1 MAMLVEQGFCTDNL
15 TPAQRKNK
23 KFLRGRL
30 KCCLNRRGLDFNYIT
45 GEYDIVDPL
54 QHLDTV
60 TQGSDVTSDTSNQ
73 IVTMTNVHRLRKGLE
88 FAAKLKEDDIHLN
101 CHEKMVKKVHYQ
113 ALICL
118 FSMDGFTGKKGQLK
132 ENVESIWEENQSCEE
147 KMSHRIDEAA
157 TLVDA
162 A

>member
-1 MAMLVEQGFCTDNL
+1 M
-15 TPAQRKNK
+15 
-23 KFLRGRL
+23 
-30 KCCLNRRGLDFNYIT
+30 
-45 GEYDIVDPL
+45 
-54 QHLDTV
+54 
-60 TQGSDVTSDTSNQ
+60 TQGSDVTADTSNQ

-132 ENVESIWEENQSCEE
+132 EKVESIWEENQSCEE
-147 KMSHRIDEAA
+147 KMLHRIDEAA